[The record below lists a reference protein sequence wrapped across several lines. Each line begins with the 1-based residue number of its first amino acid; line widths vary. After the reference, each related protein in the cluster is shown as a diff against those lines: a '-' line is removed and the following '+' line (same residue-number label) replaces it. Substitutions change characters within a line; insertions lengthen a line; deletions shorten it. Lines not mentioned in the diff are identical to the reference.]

1 MLRCLRG
8 QPVLKE
14 NRADDLRSRP
24 HGFPFFMLFVQRYLL
39 EVAMNRETAGMLC
52 ETVGNSHLAAGKSH
66 LAAGKF
72 HQAAGINRKAIGMLR
87 EACQFTTSCG
97 KYPRRMASA
106 SESCAGVFS
115 RTPRRRYSQPS
126 ASYLW
131 TPSVW

>member
-8 QPVLKE
+8 QPALKE

-39 EVAMNRETAGMLC
+39 EVAMNREAAGMFW
-52 ETVGNSHLAAGKSH
+52 ETVGKSH
-66 LAAGKF
+66 LAAGM
-72 HQAAGINRKAIGMLR
+72 NREAIVMLRGAIVMLR
-87 EACQFTTSCG
+87 EAIVMLREAYQFTTSCG

-115 RTPRRRYSQPS
+115 RTPLRRYSQPS

-131 TPSVW
+131 TPSV